1 MTASEL
7 DFAAIAETFGTP
19 LFVYDGDEL
28 LRTAAAVRGVL
39 SERIAVFY
47 SLKANPNASVVA
59 TLRAAGT
66 RAEVSSLT
74 ELHTALRAGH
84 APEDI
89 MFLGPGKTPAE
100 IDECVSLGIF
110 AIVCESGDE
119 LDRIE
124 LAAQR
129 AGRVQRVV
137 LRVNPS
143 FELKGSGL
151 TMGGKPRQ
159 FGIDEEVLL
168 AGPPLQPRRAGV
180 ALVGIHAY
188 MGTRILKESAIVE
201 NTERILDLA
210 RRVAAHQDIPL
221 EFVSVGG
228 GWGVPYFEDE
238 AELDLEVVAAGI
250 NAAVAHHEG
259 THPQTQVAVE
269 LGRYLTAM
277 SGSYLTRILS
287 TKESRGE
294 WFAVADGGTNHHMA
308 AGGVGSFAR
317 RNFPISLVGS
327 SAEDATSSW
336 NIAGPLC
343 TPSDLIAK
351 KVALPELRAG
361 DLIAVHRSG
370 AYGPSASPG
379 LFLSHGFPAE
389 VLVLGGEP
397 HLVRRADTPSDLLA
411 PQIVLDPEELY
422 RSSSSVTTHR

>member
-1 MTASEL
+1 MTPTKL
-7 DFAAIAETFGTP
+7 DFAAIADTFGTP
-19 LFVYDGDEL
+19 VFVYDGDEL
-28 LRTAAAVRGVL
+28 LRTAASVREVL
-39 SERIAVFY
+39 SDRIAVFF
-47 SLKANPNASVVA
+47 SLKANPNVSVVA
-59 TLRAAGT
+59 TLRVAGT

-84 APEDI
+84 TPEDI
-89 MFLGPGKTPAE
+89 MFLGPGKTAAE
-100 IDECVSLGIF
+100 IDECVALGIF
-110 AIVCESGDE
+110 AIVCESVGE

-129 AGRVQRVV
+129 TGRIQRVV
-137 LRVNPS
+137 PRVNPS

-168 AGPPLQPRRAGV
+168 AGPPLQPRYPGV

-210 RRVAAHQDIPL
+210 RRIASHQRIPL

-238 AELDLEVVAAGI
+238 AELDLQVVAAGI
-250 NAAVAHHEG
+250 NAAVASHEA

-269 LGRYLTAM
+269 LGRYLTAT
-277 SGSYLTRILS
+277 SGSYLTRILY

-294 WFAVADGGTNHHMA
+294 RFAVADGGTNHHMA

-317 RNFPISLVGS
+317 RNFPITLVGS
-327 SAEDATSSW
+327 TGNDATSAW

-361 DLIAVHRSG
+361 DLIAVLRSG

-389 VLVLGGEP
+389 VLVLGGDP
-397 HLVRRADTPSDLLA
+397 RLVRRADTPSVLLA
-411 PQIVLDPEELY
+411 PQILLDPEELL
-422 RSSSSVTTHR
+422 RDSSPVTHR